1 MTITTTYVNNRKCL
15 VLDGRT
21 YWDTP
26 KAADAVN
33 DLEWSS
39 EILSRENVYFEGAC
53 RWSHDIAAKRQR
65 TAHATL
71 VSFEVLTV
79 R

>member
-26 KAADAVN
+26 KAADAVSE
-33 DLEWSS
+33 LEGAS
-39 EILSRENVYFEGAC
+39 EILSRDNVYFEGAC
-53 RWSHDIAAKRQR
+53 QWSHDIAAKCQR
-65 TAHATL
+65 VAHATL